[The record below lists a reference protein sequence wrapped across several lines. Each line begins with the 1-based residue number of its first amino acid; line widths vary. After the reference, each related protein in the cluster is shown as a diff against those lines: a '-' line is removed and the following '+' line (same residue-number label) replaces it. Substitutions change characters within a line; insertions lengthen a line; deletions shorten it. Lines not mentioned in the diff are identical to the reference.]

1 MAGSINKVILVGNL
15 GNDPQIK
22 DLKDGSKCAVL
33 SLATS
38 DRFKDKNTGE
48 IRENTEWHRVVVYN
62 DSMVGVC
69 KSMVQ
74 KGTRLY
80 IEGSIHTRKW
90 HNNADEDVYTTEI
103 LVRNYSDKLI
113 VLSNAKAREEIP
125 VDNPSLDGIKVVE
138 LNDIDAEIPF

>member
-1 MAGSINKVILVGNL
+1 MAGSINKVILVGNC
-15 GNDPQIK
+15 GADPLIK
-22 DLKDGSKCAVL
+22 DLKDGGKCAVL

-38 DRFKDKNTGE
+38 DRWKEKDTGAT
-48 IRENTEWHRVVVYN
+48 RESTEWHRVVIYS
-62 DSMVGVC
+62 DSTVDVC

-90 HNNADEDVYTTEI
+90 NNSAGEDVYTTEI
-103 LVRNYSDKLI
+103 LVRNYNDKLI
-113 VLSNAKAREEIP
+113 VLSNAKAREEIL
-125 VDNPSLDGIKVVE
+125 VDDPSLDGIKVVE

>member
-1 MAGSINKVILVGNL
+1 MAGSINKVILVGNC
-15 GNDPQIK
+15 GQDPQIK
-22 DLKDGSKCAVL
+22 DLKDGGKCAVL

-38 DRFKDKNTGE
+38 DRYKDKTTGE

-62 DSMVGVC
+62 DSMVDVC

-90 HNNADEDVYTTEI
+90 HNNAGEDVYTTEI

-113 VLSNAKAREEIP
+113 VLNNAKAREEVP
-125 VDNPSLDGIKVVE
+125 VDDPLPADAKVVDI
-138 LNDIDAEIPF
+138 NDIDSEIPF